1 MGDACPRGHKRR
13 PEESPRL
20 PGGAAQCHLARS
32 HLLGMAPSVRAV
44 LADTASCAG
53 GPAGCCSRAG
63 LGDGGGRGPLLGS
76 SRELPP
82 TWVSACQAWGRRV
95 GTTDRAERSCWDRW
109 VRRPA
114 GTQGPVLVTGP
125 GSSPGRWPSAPDGFA
140 VTGALLRGRKP
151 EEGCSWPWLS
161 FPDAVLAG
169 RPILQTQLGP
179 GERAAGGSFLPP
191 LNLPLYPVPNVLP
204 RAQLAPIQGPHSPE
218 PLEKHPDPGPR
229 AKGCGC

>member
-1 MGDACPRGHKRR
+1 MTRAPAVTNADQRSHPGCLEAPHSVTLRVRTSWARLPVFARCWQT
-13 PEESPRL
+13 PRL
-20 PGGAAQCHLARS
+20 AQEAPPAAAR
-32 HLLGMAPSVRAV
+32 GR
-44 LADTASCAG
+44 
-53 GPAGCCSRAG
+53 GC
-63 LGDGGGRGPLLGS
+63 GDGGGRGPLLGS

-82 TWVSACQAWGRRV
+82 TWVSACQAWGWRV
-95 GTTDRAERSCWDRW
+95 GATDRAERSCWDRW

-161 FPDAVLAG
+161 FPDAILAG

-191 LNLPLYPVPNVLP
+191 LPCPQRP
-204 RAQLAPIQGPHSPE
+204 AQGSAGTHSGSPQS
-218 PLEKHPDPGPR
+218 
-229 AKGCGC
+229 